1 MNKFIKVHNLDAGV
15 RLVNISAIVTIMNH
29 PDDDN
34 VVVLHVAGCNGMEI
48 VFATGTYSDFEELL
62 DVVQFVQ

>member
-15 RLVNISAIVTIMNH
+15 RLVNVSAIVTIMNH

-34 VVVLHVAGCNGMEI
+34 VVVLHVAGCKSIESMC
-48 VFATGTYSDFEELL
+48 VTGTYSDFEELL

>member
-1 MNKFIKVHNLDAGV
+1 MNKFIKIENLEYGV
-15 RLVNISAIVTIMNH
+15 RLVNVSAIVTIMNH
-29 PDDDN
+29 PDEDN
-34 VVVLHVAGCNGMEI
+34 VVVLHVAGCNGMER